1 MTRTRHARW
10 SWLLVLLPALLA
22 LLSFWAPNAS
32 AAGQPATQVPAGYIL
47 VDADTGQVLL
57 AHGEHDPFFT
67 ASTIKVLT
75 ALVTLEHRSPSST
88 LHVSALAAGQ
98 PASKIDMKEG
108 SDWTVDQA
116 LHSLMI
122 ISANDAAY
130 AMAENVGG
138 DLTGFAAMA
147 TATGRRLGLQNTDFR
162 DPAGLDGPEGFG
174 GGTKSSAYDLA
185 VIARNALK
193 VPGIA
198 DAAKQLTYEF
208 TDPTGTGR
216 RLVNHNRGFLTGYP
230 GAIGLKTGFTS
241 QAGRTLITAAQ
252 RDGRTLIAVV
262 MGTWDDTG
270 WAGYLLDQGFA
281 GTTAAATPTVPLAKL
296 PPVRLGTL
304 GGRASAFAAVPRVL
318 GAGTTPAAA
327 AKDTQQTTRASTALS
342 AKAGATKSVAPK
354 SSATKSVKT
363 ASPVAATPST
373 SATPATKSASSDG
386 GITIGTVLKAI
397 GWLLLV
403 LLLVGVVLRRRA
415 VKRQRA
421 RRIERLRAHRE
432 ARRRGM
438 IDILEADDAVAD
450 IRVVPARTTH
460 HVASAGKRHPADRRV
475 VRPARPRRPQAPSDH
490 NPRR

>member
-1 MTRTRHARW
+1 MTRTRHARR
-10 SWLLVLLPALLA
+10 SWILVLLPALLA
-22 LLSFWAPNAS
+22 LSSFWAAPAT
-32 AAGQPATQVPAGYIL
+32 AAGPPTTKVPAGYIL
-47 VDADTGQVLL
+47 VDADTGAVLL

-75 ALVTLEHRSPSST
+75 ALVTLEHRSLSST

-147 TATGRRLGLQNTDFR
+147 TDTGRRLGLQNTDFR
-162 DPAGLDGPEGFG
+162 DPAGLDGPKGFG

-185 VIARNALK
+185 IVARNALK
-193 VPGIA
+193 VPAIA
-198 DAAKQLTYEF
+198 DAAKQVTYEF
-208 TDPTGTGR
+208 TDPTGVGR
-216 RLVNHNRGFLTGYP
+216 RLVNHNRGFLTSYP
-230 GAIGLKTGFTS
+230 GAIGLKTGFTD
-241 QAGRTLITAAQ
+241 QASRTLITAAQ
-252 RDGRTLIAVV
+252 RGGRTLIAVV

-270 WAGYLLDQGFA
+270 WAGYLLDQGFS
-281 GTTAAATPTVPLAKL
+281 GTTPAPTSTAPLAKL
-296 PPVRLGTL
+296 PPVRLATL
-304 GGRASAFAAVPRVL
+304 DGRASTFAGVPPVL
-318 GAGTTPAAA
+318 GTG
-327 AKDTQQTTRASTALS
+327 ASTAAAS
-342 AKAGATKSVAPK
+342 HAPQQPTRTATTP
-354 SSATKSVKT
+354 SSATNALKSSKSK
-363 ASPVAATPST
+363 ASPAAVTPST
-373 SATPATKSASSDG
+373 RATASATAASSDSG
-386 GITIGTVLKAI
+386 LTIGSVLRPI

-403 LLLVGVVLRRRA
+403 LLIVGVVLRRRA
-415 VKRQRA
+415 VRRQRA

-450 IRVVPARTTH
+450 IRVVPARTAH

-475 VRPARPRRPQAPSDH
+475 VRPARPRRPPAAPSDR
-490 NPRR
+490 NAGR

>member
-10 SWLLVLLPALLA
+10 SWLLVLLPTLLA
-22 LLSFWAPNAS
+22 FLSFSAPGAA
-32 AAGQPATQVPAGYIL
+32 AAGQPATQIPAGYIL
-47 VDADTGQVLL
+47 VDADTGAVLL
-57 AHGEHDPFFT
+57 AHGEHEPFFT

-75 ALVTLEHRSPSST
+75 ALVTLEHRSLSST
-88 LHVSALAAGQ
+88 VRVSALAAGQ

-138 DLTGFAAMA
+138 DLTGFAAMTTA
-147 TATGRRLGLQNTDFR
+147 TARRLGLQNTDFR

-185 VIARNALK
+185 IVARNALE
-193 VPGIA
+193 VPAIA
-198 DAAKQLTYEF
+198 DAAKQVTYEF
-208 TDPTGTGR
+208 TDPTGAGR

-230 GAIGLKTGFTS
+230 GAIGLKTGFS
-241 QAGRTLITAAQ
+241 DQAGRTLITAAQ

-281 GTTAAATPTVPLAKL
+281 GTTAAATPTAPLPKL
-296 PPVRLGTL
+296 PPVRLATL
-304 GGRASAFAAVPRVL
+304 DGRASAFAAVPRVL
-318 GAGTTPAAA
+318 GSGNAAAAA
-327 AKDTQQTTRASTALS
+327 AKETQQPTRASTAPS
-342 AKAGATKSVAPK
+342 AKAVLPK
-354 SSATKSVKT
+354 SSAPRSAKT
-363 ASPVAATPST
+363 ASPIAATPTT
-373 SATPATKSASSDG
+373 SAAPASKSPTSDG
-386 GITIGTVLKAI
+386 GITIGSVLTAI
-397 GWLLLV
+397 GWLLLA
-403 LLLVGVVLRRRA
+403 LMIVGVVLRRRA

-450 IRVVPARTTH
+450 IRVVPVRTTH
-460 HVASAGKRHPADRRV
+460 HVASAGKRHPADRRI
-475 VRPARPRRPQAPSDH
+475 VRPARPRRPQAPSDQ

>member
-1 MTRTRHARW
+1 MTRTRHDRW
-10 SWLLVLLPALLA
+10 SWLLVLLPALLV

-32 AAGQPATQVPAGYIL
+32 AATQPATQVPAGYIL
-47 VDADTGQVLL
+47 VDADTGEVLL
-57 AHGEHDPFFT
+57 AHGEHQPFFT

-75 ALVTLEHRSPSST
+75 ALVTLEHRSLSST

-138 DLTGFAAMA
+138 DLTGFAAMTTA
-147 TATGRRLGLQNTDFR
+147 TARRLGLENTDFR
-162 DPAGLDGPEGFG
+162 DPAGLDGSQGFG

-185 VIARNALK
+185 IVARNALK
-193 VPGIA
+193 VPAIA
-198 DAAKQLTYEF
+198 DAAKQVTYEF
-208 TDPTGTGR
+208 TDPTGAGR
-216 RLVNHNRGFLTGYP
+216 RLLNHNRGFLTSYP
-230 GAIGLKTGFTS
+230 GAIGLKTGFTD

-262 MGTWDDTG
+262 MGTWDDAG

-281 GTTAAATPTVPLAKL
+281 GTTAAATPTAPLAKL
-296 PPVRLGTL
+296 PPVRIATL
-304 GGRASAFAAVPRVL
+304 DGRASAFAAVPRVL
-318 GAGTTPAAA
+318 GAGTAAAAA
-327 AKDTQQTTRASTALS
+327 AKDTQPTTRASRTPS
-342 AKAGATKSVAPK
+342 AKPDAPK
-354 SSATKSVKT
+354 SSAATSAKT
-363 ASPVAATPST
+363 ASPVAATPT
-373 SATPATKSASSDG
+373 TNAAPKPATSDG
-386 GITIGTVLKAI
+386 GITIGSVLRTI
-397 GWLLLV
+397 GWLLLA
-403 LLLVGVVLRRRA
+403 LLIIGVVLRRRA

-475 VRPARPRRPQAPSDH
+475 VRPARPRRPQAPSDQ

>member
-47 VDADTGQVLL
+47 VDADTGEVLL
-57 AHGEHDPFFT
+57 AHGEHQPFFT

-75 ALVTLEHRSPSST
+75 ALVTLEHRSLSST
-88 LHVSALAAGQ
+88 LKVSALAASQ

-108 SDWTVDQA
+108 SVWTVDQA

-138 DLTGFAAMA
+138 DLAGFAAMA

-162 DPAGLDGPEGFG
+162 DPAGLDGPKGFG

-185 VIARNALK
+185 IVARNALK
-193 VPGIA
+193 VPAIA
-198 DAAKQLTYEF
+198 DAAKQVTYEF

-216 RLVNHNRGFLTGYP
+216 RLLNHNRGFLTSYP
-230 GAIGLKTGFTS
+230 GAIGLKTGFTN
-241 QAGRTLITAAQ
+241 QASRTLITAAQ

-270 WAGYLLDQGFA
+270 WAKYLLDQGFA
-281 GTTAAATPTVPLAKL
+281 GTTAAATPAAPLAKL
-296 PPVRLGTL
+296 PPVRLSTL
-304 GGRASAFAAVPRVL
+304 DARAEIVASIPRVL
-318 GAGTTPAAA
+318 GAGTAAAAA
-327 AKDTQQTTRASTALS
+327 AKDTRHPTRASTA
-342 AKAGATKSVAPK
+342 TQ
-354 SSATKSVKT
+354 SSATKSAKT
-363 ASPVAATPST
+363 PTTNAARAATSPT
-373 SATPATKSASSDG
+373 SAG
-386 GITIGTVLKAI
+386 GITIGSVLKPI
-397 GWLLLV
+397 GWFLLA
-403 LLLVGVVLRRRA
+403 LLIVGVVLRRRA

-450 IRVVPARTTH
+450 IRVMPVRTSH

-475 VRPARPRRPQAPSDH
+475 VRPARPRRPQAPSEQ
-490 NPRR
+490 NPRG

>member
-1 MTRTRHARW
+1 MTRTRHARR
-10 SWLLVLLPALLA
+10 SWIFALLPALLA
-22 LLSFWAPNAS
+22 LSSYWAPPAA
-32 AAGQPATQVPAGYIL
+32 AAGPPATQPPAGYIL
-47 VDADTGQVLL
+47 VDADSGAVLL
-57 AHGEHDPFFT
+57 GRAEHDPHFT

-75 ALVTLEHRSPSST
+75 ALVTLEHRSLEST
-88 LHVSALAAGQ
+88 LQVSALAASQ

-108 SDWTVDQA
+108 SNWTVDQA

-185 VIARNALK
+185 IVARNALK
-193 VPGIA
+193 VPAIA
-198 DAAKQLTYEF
+198 DAAKQVTYEF
-208 TDPTGTGR
+208 TDPSGAGR

-230 GAIGLKTGFTS
+230 GAVGLKTGFTD
-241 QAGRTLITAAQ
+241 QASRTLITAAQ
-252 RDGRTLIAVV
+252 RDGRTLIAIV

-270 WAGYLLDQGFA
+270 WAGYLLDQGFS
-281 GTTAAATPTVPLAKL
+281 GTTPAPTTPLAML
-296 PPVRLGTL
+296 PPVRLATL
-304 GGRASAFAAVPRVL
+304 DSRVSAFAGVPNVL
-318 GAGTTPAAA
+318 GSGAPTAATTAKPTPQPATDKSAASSPPSSKPSSASKSEPSTATPA
-327 AKDTQQTTRASTALS
+327 
-342 AKAGATKSVAPK
+342 
-354 SSATKSVKT
+354 
-363 ASPVAATPST
+363 AATPST
-373 SATPATKSASSDG
+373 QATPSANATTSDG
-386 GITIGTVLKAI
+386 GITIGSVLKAI
-397 GWLLLV
+397 GWLLLA
-403 LLLVGVVLRRRA
+403 LLIVGVVLRRRA

-450 IRVVPARTTH
+450 IRVLPARTAH

-475 VRPARPRRPQAPSDH
+475 VRPARPRRPPAAPSDR
-490 NPRR
+490 NAGR

>member
-1 MTRTRHARW
+1 MTRTRHARR
-10 SWLLVLLPALLA
+10 SWILVLLPALLA
-22 LLSFWAPNAS
+22 LSSYWAHP
-32 AAGQPATQVPAGYIL
+32 AAAVGGPPATQTPAGYIL
-47 VDADTGQVLL
+47 VDADTGAVLL
-57 AHGEHDPFFT
+57 AHGEHVPYFT

-75 ALVTLEHRSPSST
+75 ALVTLEHRSLSST

-185 VIARNALK
+185 IVARNALK
-193 VPGIA
+193 VPAIA
-198 DAAKQLTYEF
+198 DAAKQVTYEF
-208 TDPTGTGR
+208 TDPTGAGR

-230 GAIGLKTGFTS
+230 GAIGLKTGFTD
-241 QAGRTLITAAQ
+241 QASRTLITAAQ

-270 WAGYLLDQGFA
+270 WAGYLLDQGFSGSTPA
-281 GTTAAATPTVPLAKL
+281 PTPTAPLAKL
-296 PPVRLGTL
+296 PPVRLATL
-304 GGRASAFAAVPRVL
+304 DSRVNAFAGVPSVL
-318 GAGTTPAAA
+318 GSGAPTAAKPATPAPQQPTTESKPSSKPSSASKSAHSAA
-327 AKDTQQTTRASTALS
+327 A
-342 AKAGATKSVAPK
+342 VAP
-354 SSATKSVKT
+354 V
-363 ASPVAATPST
+363 TPST
-373 SATPATKSASSDG
+373 RATSAAATSDG
-386 GITIGTVLKAI
+386 GITIGSVLKTL
-397 GWLLLV
+397 GGV
-403 LLLVGVVLRRRA
+403 LLALLIVAVVLRRRA

-421 RRIERLRAHRE
+421 RRIERMRAHRE

-438 IDILEADDAVAD
+438 IDILEVDDAVAD

-475 VRPARPRRPQAPSDH
+475 VRPARPRRPDAAPSER
-490 NPRR
+490 NAGR

>member
-47 VDADTGQVLL
+47 VDADTGAVLL

-75 ALVTLEHRSPSST
+75 ALVTLEHRSLSST

-108 SDWTVDQA
+108 SNWTVDQA

-162 DPAGLDGPEGFG
+162 DPAGLDGSQGFG

-185 VIARNALK
+185 IVARNALK
-193 VPGIA
+193 VPAIA
-198 DAAKQLTYEF
+198 DAAKQVTYEF
-208 TDPTGTGR
+208 TDPTGAGR
-216 RLVNHNRGFLTGYP
+216 RLLNHNRGFLTGYP
-230 GAIGLKTGFTS
+230 GAIGLKTGFTD

-281 GTTAAATPTVPLAKL
+281 GTTTAATPTAPLAKL
-296 PPVRLGTL
+296 PPVRLATL
-304 GGRASAFAAVPRVL
+304 DGRASAFAAVPRVL
-318 GAGTTPAAA
+318 GAGTTAAAA
-327 AKDTQQTTRASTALS
+327 AKESQRPNRASTAPS
-342 AKAGATKSVAPK
+342 SKAGAAKSVAPK
-354 SSATKSVKT
+354 ASATKSVRT
-363 ASPVAATPST
+363 ASPVAATPTTIGTPTAT
-373 SATPATKSASSDG
+373 SATSDG
-386 GITIGTVLKAI
+386 GISIGSVLKTL
-397 GWLLLV
+397 GWLLLT
-403 LLLVGVVLRRRA
+403 LLIVGVVLRRRA

-450 IRVVPARTTH
+450 IRVVPVRTTH

-475 VRPARPRRPQAPSDH
+475 LRPARPRRPQAPSDQ

>member
-1 MTRTRHARW
+1 MTRTRHARR
-10 SWLLVLLPALLA
+10 SWILVLLPALLA
-22 LLSFWAPNAS
+22 LSSFWAAPAT
-32 AAGQPATQVPAGYIL
+32 AAGPPTTQVPAGYIL
-47 VDADTGQVLL
+47 VDADTGAVLL

-75 ALVTLEHRSPSST
+75 ALVTLEHRSLSST
-88 LHVSALAAGQ
+88 LRVSALAAGQ

-162 DPAGLDGPEGFG
+162 DPAGLDGSQGFG

-185 VIARNALK
+185 IVARNALK
-193 VPGIA
+193 VPAIA
-198 DAAKQLTYEF
+198 DAAKQVTYEF
-208 TDPTGTGR
+208 TDPTGAGR
-216 RLVNHNRGFLTGYP
+216 RLLNHNRGFLTTYP
-230 GAIGLKTGFTS
+230 GAIGLKTGFTD

-270 WAGYLLDQGFA
+270 WAGYLLDQGFS
-281 GTTAAATPTVPLAKL
+281 GTTPAATPTAPLAKL
-296 PPVRLGTL
+296 PPVRLATL
-304 GGRASAFAAVPRVL
+304 DGRASAFASVPGVL
-318 GAGTTPAAA
+318 GTGAPTAAKTANPIPQRPTKRSTASSLPSSASKSAKSAGAPAAV
-327 AKDTQQTTRASTALS
+327 TPTSRPT
-342 AKAGATKSVAPK
+342 
-354 SSATKSVKT
+354 SSAQ
-363 ASPVAATPST
+363 ATV
-373 SATPATKSASSDG
+373 SDDG
-386 GITIGTVLKAI
+386 LTIGSVLRTM

-403 LLLVGVVLRRRA
+403 LLIVGVVLRRRA

-450 IRVVPARTTH
+450 IRVVPVRTAH

-475 VRPARPRRPQAPSDH
+475 VRPARPRRPPATPSDR
-490 NPRR
+490 NAGR

>member
-1 MTRTRHARW
+1 MTRTRHARRNW
-10 SWLLVLLPALLA
+10 ILVVLPALLA
-22 LLSFWAPNAS
+22 LSSFWALPAA
-32 AAGQPATQVPAGYIL
+32 AAGPPTTQVPAGYIL
-47 VDADTGQVLL
+47 VDADTGAVLL
-57 AHGEHDPFFT
+57 AHGEHTPYFT

-75 ALVTLEHRSPSST
+75 ALVTLEHRSLSST
-88 LHVSALAAGQ
+88 LHVSALAAGR

-147 TATGRRLGLQNTDFR
+147 TETGRRLGLQNTDFR

-185 VIARNALK
+185 IVARNALR
-193 VPGIA
+193 VPAIA
-198 DAAKQLTYEF
+198 DAAKQVTYEF
-208 TDPTGTGR
+208 TDPTGAGR
-216 RLVNHNRGFLTGYP
+216 RLVNHNRGFLTTYP
-230 GAIGLKTGFTS
+230 GAIGLKTGFTD

-270 WAGYLLDQGFA
+270 WAGYLLDQGFG
-281 GTTAAATPTVPLAKL
+281 GTTPPATPTAPLAKL
-296 PPVRLGTL
+296 PPVRLATL
-304 GGRASAFAAVPRVL
+304 DGRASTFAGVPAVL
-318 GAGTTPAAA
+318 GTRTATARAAA
-327 AKDTQQTTRASTALS
+327 GNATKQPTERSTAS
-342 AKAGATKSVAPK
+342 SKSPSSTKSA
-354 SSATKSVKT
+354 KT
-363 ASPVAATPST
+363 ASPAAVTPTTRAASSPTT
-373 SATPATKSASSDG
+373 SASDG
-386 GITIGTVLKAI
+386 GITIGSVLRPI

-403 LLLVGVVLRRRA
+403 LLIVGVVLRRRA
-415 VKRQRA
+415 VRRQRA
-421 RRIERLRAHRE
+421 RRVERLRAHRE

-450 IRVVPARTTH
+450 IRVVPARTAH

-475 VRPARPRRPQAPSDH
+475 VRPARPRQPPAPSD
-490 NPRR
+490 RTAGR